1 MRLLDLFRPAAAAA
15 RSRSA
20 DTARERLQLV
30 LAVERSGGGPSFL
43 PQLQQ
48 DILEVIKRYVEID
61 NEKVSIELERGQDI
75 SMLEVN
81 IELPAGA
88 TEKRVGGAA
97 MISPRPA

>member
-1 MRLLDLFRPAAAAA
+1 MRLLDLFRPAAAV

-30 LAVERSGGGPSFL
+30 LAVERSGGAGPSFL

-48 DILEVIKRYVEID
+48 DILEVIKKYVDID